1 MLMGSAANIAI
12 EVEVDGQHIVAEV
25 PARRMLADFLRVKAR
40 ATGVHIGCNQGLCG
54 ACTVVMDGVLVRA
67 CLIFAVQ
74 ANGARVTTVA
84 SLATLSNEIPDI
96 EGLTSLQ
103 RAFKRHHALQCG
115 FCTPGLLVAITML
128 LAGNA
133 SPDREEI
140 LHHLNGHLCRCTGYA
155 NIIAAI
161 ESAIAERGAA

>member
-1 MLMGSAANIAI
+1 MVGAF
-12 EVEVDGQHIVAEV
+12 
-25 PARRMLADFLRVKAR
+25 ARHAR
-40 ATGVHIGCNQGLCG
+40 PRDA
-54 ACTVVMDGVLVRA
+54 
-67 CLIFAVQ
+67 
-74 ANGARVTTVA
+74 TVA
-84 SLATLSNEIPDI
+84 ALATLSNEIPDS
-96 EGLTSLQ
+96 EGLTALQ

-155 NIIAAI
+155 NIISAI